1 MKLAIRRLVSGATAA
16 ACVAQAWQRGGT
28 QTALTVAAGAAL
40 LLMMIWFSHWF
51 AAGLPRR
58 GSRMLGTPQA
68 HHVQP
73 IVFSAVGWGILL
85 FMAWVLFT
93 PQ

>member
-1 MKLAIRRLVSGATAA
+1 MKLDANRLAATALGVT
-16 ACVAQAWQRGGT
+16 CVIKAWQRGGP
-28 QTALTVAAGAAL
+28 QTALSVAAGAAIL
-40 LLMMIWFSHWF
+40 LAMIWFSHWF

-73 IVFSAVGWGILL
+73 VVFTVVGWGILM
-85 FMAWVLFT
+85 FVAWVLFN
-93 PQ
+93 PR

>member
-1 MKLAIRRLVSGATAA
+1 MKLDANRLAA
-16 ACVAQAWQRGGT
+16 SALGLTCVIEAWQRGGA
-28 QTALTVAAGAAL
+28 QTALSVAAGTAIL
-40 LLMMIWFSHWF
+40 LAMIWFSHWF

-73 IVFSAVGWGILL
+73 IVFTVVGWGILA
-85 FMAWVLFT
+85 FIAWVLFN
-93 PQ
+93 PR